1 MSLKRKLGSIT
12 IFSVVA
18 GNIIG
23 AGLFFTPGEIAAVAE
38 ATWQVYFFWAL
49 CGFIVLCGALTFAEL
64 SILLPRPGVM
74 YHSLNEAYGP
84 FAGFFQGWVQ
94 ILISGPGS
102 IAGAS
107 IFFGELANQVLGI
120 ENNSLRLAWGALII
134 LFFSAI
140 NLRGVS
146 QSGNTQVVITAAK
159 LTGILALIVGAIFLS
174 SPIEW
179 QSSTPIVEKEIGL
192 WSTLQ
197 FIGLGVGIVLFTYDG
212 WADASHL
219 AGEVKNP
226 KKNLPIGIGL
236 GVLAV
241 IAIYLLINYA
251 FLSVVP
257 LEFMRENPTIV
268 ATTVAEAAFGNIG
281 SNIIQILICIS
292 IFGAVGGLV
301 MSIPRLFYATVSD
314 FRDDASKTVVA
325 PFFNALSTISPKT
338 SVPSGAIIYSAVMAI
353 FFLLFFGTFADIVT
367 FLMVPLQFINI
378 WIVSS
383 IFILRPRLSQDDDFK
398 TPLYPLIPAIFIIA
412 MSILIISA
420 LVYNTEQSLYGIALS
435 LTSIP
440 VYLILRKANPKT

>member
-120 ENNSLRLAWGALII
+120 ENNSFRLAWGALII

-159 LTGILALIVGAIFLS
+159 LTGILALIVGDR
-174 SPIEW
+174 
-179 QSSTPIVEKEIGL
+179 K
-192 WSTLQ
+192 
-197 FIGLGVGIVLFTYDG
+197 
-212 WADASHL
+212 
-219 AGEVKNP
+219 
-226 KKNLPIGIGL
+226 
-236 GVLAV
+236 
-241 IAIYLLINYA
+241 
-251 FLSVVP
+251 SVV
-257 LEFMRENPTIV
+257 
-268 ATTVAEAAFGNIG
+268 
-281 SNIIQILICIS
+281 
-292 IFGAVGGLV
+292 
-301 MSIPRLFYATVSD
+301 
-314 FRDDASKTVVA
+314 
-325 PFFNALSTISPKT
+325 
-338 SVPSGAIIYSAVMAI
+338 
-353 FFLLFFGTFADIVT
+353 
-367 FLMVPLQFINI
+367 
-378 WIVSS
+378 
-383 IFILRPRLSQDDDFK
+383 
-398 TPLYPLIPAIFIIA
+398 
-412 MSILIISA
+412 
-420 LVYNTEQSLYGIALS
+420 
-435 LTSIP
+435 
-440 VYLILRKANPKT
+440 